1 MRLNHR
7 DTTIM
12 ATLPRLWESKTARCG
27 LITGVIAC
35 GLLADQRIDFW
46 GQTLTGLAVWALF
59 LYSLRRASPVTQL
72 ALAACV
78 IYATI
83 GEIFL
88 SLVWGVYDYRS
99 GGIPLFVP
107 PGHALLFMLGGV
119 IAARAP
125 SWIVWFTPLGAAPF
139 VVFLAASGSSTLDAS
154 LFALFMLCIV
164 FGRAKKLY
172 AVMFVLALAMEI
184 YGTLL
189 GNWRWSAD
197 VPWIGLT
204 ALNPPLAAGAFY
216 CVLDLL
222 VVSTVARWR
231 SSGPSLFPAGS
242 QPTFPSVAPGGQ
254 ALGAQRAY

>member
-1 MRLNHR
+1 M
-7 DTTIM
+7 IP
-12 ATLPRLWESKTARCG
+12 TLPRLRDNNIARCA
-27 LITGVIAC
+27 LIAGVIAC
-35 GLLADQRIDFW
+35 GLLADQRIEFW
-46 GQTLTGLAVWALF
+46 GPTLTGLAVWALF
-59 LYSLRRASPVTQL
+59 LYWLRCADPVTRL

-88 SLVWGVYDYRS
+88 SLVWGLYEYRS

-107 PGHALLFMLGGV
+107 PGHALLFMLGGA
-119 IAARAP
+119 IAVRAP
-125 SWIVWFTPLGAAPF
+125 SWIVWFTALGAAPF
-139 VVFLAASGSSTLDAS
+139 VVFLVVSGSSTLDAL
-154 LFALFMLCIV
+154 LFALFVLCIV

-189 GNWRWSAD
+189 GNWRWSAE
-197 VPWIGLT
+197 VAWTGLT

-231 SSGPSLFPAGS
+231 SDGPSLFQAGT
-242 QPTFPSVAPGGQ
+242 PGTFPSVAPGGQ
-254 ALGAQRAY
+254 ALGAQRSYCGA

>member
-1 MRLNHR
+1 M
-7 DTTIM
+7 I
-12 ATLPRLWESKTARCG
+12 ATLPRFRDNTIARCG
-27 LITGVIAC
+27 LIAGVIAC
-35 GLLADQRIDFW
+35 GLLADQRIELW
-46 GQTLTGLAVWALF
+46 GSMLTSLAVWVLF
-59 LYSLRRASPVTQL
+59 LYWLHRADSATRL

-88 SLVWGVYDYRS
+88 SLVWGLYEYRS

-107 PGHALLFMLGGV
+107 PGHALLFMLGGA
-119 IAARAP
+119 IAVRAP
-125 SWIVWFTPLGAAPF
+125 SWIVWFTALGAAPF
-139 VVFLAASGSSTLDAS
+139 VVFLVMSGASTLDAL
-154 LFALFMLCIV
+154 LFALFVLCIV

-184 YGTLL
+184 YGTVL

-197 VPWIGLT
+197 VAWVGLT

-222 VVSTVARWR
+222 VVSTVARWH
-231 SSGPSLFPAGS
+231 SGGAPLVQAAAPG
-242 QPTFPSVAPGGQ
+242 TFPSIAAGGQ
-254 ALGAQRAY
+254 ALGAQRSYCRA